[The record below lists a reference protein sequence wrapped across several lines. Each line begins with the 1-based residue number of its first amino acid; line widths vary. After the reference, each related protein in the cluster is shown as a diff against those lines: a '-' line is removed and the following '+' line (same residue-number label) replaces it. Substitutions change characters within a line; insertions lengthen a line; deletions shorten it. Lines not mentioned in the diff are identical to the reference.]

1 MTHRLA
7 SRGVG
12 AVTSAA
18 ALAAALVTWVHPC
31 RVGSQR
37 RCGVVASARASRLG
51 AALLLVL
58 LASAAAAAQPP
69 RPAPASSPNVAPAAG
84 QPVDVVLQPRDL
96 GASTLGAA
104 LQAIGTTSRVLMIA
118 AHPDDE
124 DTNLIAWLARGR
136 HVEMAYLSL
145 TRGDG
150 GQNLIGNELGD
161 NLGVIRSQELHA
173 ARRLD
178 GGRQYFSRAFD
189 FGFSK
194 NADESFEAWPRDSV
208 LGDAVRVV
216 RAFRPHVIV
225 AVFTGTP
232 RDGHGHHQVSGLLA
246 RLAYDQSADSI
257 AFPVHTHGLPWAVSK
272 FYRASRFSPDEM
284 TMRVNVG
291 EYAPLFGRSYA
302 EIAAESRSQHKSQG
316 FGALQR
322 RGAQW
327 DYLRRE
333 HTRVPAAED
342 ARSEA
347 SIFDGVDTTWAGL
360 ARRTADTRVQ
370 ALLDS
375 ADAAFTD
382 AKAHYRAE
390 APDATVAP
398 LARGL
403 ALVRAARDAIGAR
416 PPRLHAQQP
425 GFSAYLVNAAGDE
438 LSGRAADSAGNSIR
452 VDRPYGTHADP
463 ALWDA
468 ITLTEQ
474 RAAHA
479 LVLAAGV
486 AVEAAAPRRLLPAF
500 EARKGTAVP
509 DTMSVAISVYNRGRH
524 PVAVHALGVAT
535 PDSLLDD
542 VTIAPDSALTV
553 RRLARTPLITMP
565 WWRSSGRSGA
575 LFNAHIDA
583 RDDVQRQQQLELG
596 AVVRV
601 LVADVP
607 VEVRVPVVYRF
618 ADPVK
623 GDVQVPVAVVPGITV
638 GLERAVEYARADVPI
653 ERRVRV
659 SVLSSYPSAQDVS
672 VQLQLPDGLTADSLA
687 RVRTLEPDVALTL
700 TFTVRGRLPE
710 GMHELKAVAVHRNV
724 AAQAGYYTI
733 DYDHITPQ
741 RVYGSS
747 QLYLSTVPVALRPGV
762 RVGYIAGVSDDGMAA
777 LRALDVPVEELSP
790 DRIAS
795 ADLSRFTTIVIGPR
809 AYQVSEALRA
819 ANPRLFAWAEAGG
832 TLVVQYGQFEM
843 AEPGLMPFPVTFTRP
858 AARVTR
864 EDAPVTVLE
873 PTAPLLRLP
882 NRIGAM
888 DWEAWMQERA
898 VYMPSTFDARYRTFI
913 AMQDPDEPINEAGI
927 LAAPMGRGVY
937 LYTSLA
943 LFRQLPYGVPGGA
956 RLLVNLVS
964 ARGSDFTS
972 R

>member
-1 MTHRLA
+1 MTQRVRA
-7 SRGVG
+7 GGRRP
-12 AVTSAA
+12 VTSAA
-18 ALAAALVTWVHPC
+18 ATAAALV
-31 RVGSQR
+31 
-37 RCGVVASARASRLG
+37 A
-51 AALLLVL
+51 
-58 LASAAAAAQPP
+58 LASGSLAAQPP
-69 RPAPASSPNVAPAAG
+69 RPASATSPRVAPASTPSVAPG
-84 QPVDVVLQPRDL
+84 IGLPVDVVVQPRDL
-96 GASTLGAA
+96 GAGTLGAA
-104 LQAIGTTSRVLMIA
+104 LQAIGTTTRVLMIA

-136 HVEMAYLSL
+136 HVETAYLSL

-161 NLGVIRSQELHA
+161 NLGVIRTQELHA

-194 NADESFEAWPRDSV
+194 SADESFEAWPRDSV

-232 RDGHGHHQVSGLLA
+232 RDGHGHHQVAGLLA
-246 RLAYDQSADSI
+246 RLAYDQAADTL
-257 AFPVHTHGLPWAVSK
+257 AFPVHTHGLPWSAAT

-284 TMRVNVG
+284 TMRINVG

-333 HTRVPAAED
+333 HARGAAADD
-342 ARSEA
+342 ARADA
-347 SIFDGVDTTWAGL
+347 SLFDGIDTTWAGL
-360 ARRTADTRVQ
+360 ARRAGNARIQ

-375 ADAAFTD
+375 ADAAFVE
-382 AKAHYRAE
+382 AKARHRAE
-390 APDATVAP
+390 APHATVAP

-403 ALVRAARDAIGAR
+403 ALVRAARDAIGDR
-416 PPRLHAQQP
+416 PPLLHAAQP
-425 GFSAYLVNAAGDE
+425 GFTATLVNAAGAP
-438 LSGRAADSAGNSIR
+438 LSRREADRAGNAIR
-452 VDRPYGTHADP
+452 VDMPVGAHADP

-468 ITLTEQ
+468 LTLTEQ
-474 RAAHA
+474 RAAQA

-486 AVEAAAPRRLLPAF
+486 AVEATAPRRLLPAF
-500 EARKGTAVP
+500 ETRKGSAVP
-509 DTMSVAISVYNRGRH
+509 DTMAVAISVFNRGRGE
-524 PVAVHALGVAT
+524 VRVRALGLAAA
-535 PDSLLDD
+535 DSSFEDQA
-542 VTIAPDSALTV
+542 IAPDSAFTV
-553 RRLARTPLITMP
+553 RRIARTPLLTMP
-565 WWRSSGRSGA
+565 WWRSTGRSGA
-575 LFNAHIDA
+575 LFNAPVDA

-601 LVADVP
+601 VVADVP
-607 VEVRVPVVYRF
+607 VDVRVPVVYRV
-618 ADPVK
+618 ADPVR

-638 GLERAVEYARADVPI
+638 GLARAVEYARADVPI
-653 ERRVRV
+653 ERQLRV
-659 SVLSSYPSAQDVS
+659 SVLSSYPTPQDVS
-672 VQLQLPDGLTADSLA
+672 VQLQLPSGLTADSLA
-687 RVRTLEPDVALTL
+687 RERTLEPDVALTL

-710 GMHELKAVAVHRNV
+710 GMHELKAVAVHRNT
-724 AAQAGYYTI
+724 AAQAGYATI
-733 DYDHITPQ
+733 DYDHIAPQ
-741 RVYGSS
+741 RVYGVS
-747 QLYLSTVPVALRPGV
+747 QLQLSAVPVALRAGV
-762 RVGYIAGVSDDGMAA
+762 RVGYIAGVSDDGLAA
-777 LRALDVPVEELSP
+777 LRALDVPVEELST
-790 DRIAS
+790 DRLTAT
-795 ADLSRFTTIVIGPR
+795 DLSRYTTIVIGPR
-809 AYQVSEALRA
+809 AYQVSDALRA

-864 EDAPVTVLE
+864 EEAPVTMLD
-873 PTAPLLRLP
+873 PDASLLRVP
-882 NRIGAM
+882 NRIGAT
-888 DWEAWMQERA
+888 DWDAWVQERA
-898 VYMPSTFDARYRTFI
+898 LYIPSTFDGRYRAFVE
-913 AMQDPDEPINEAGI
+913 MHDPDEPANRGAM
-927 LAAPMGRGVY
+927 LAAPLGRGLYV
-937 LYTSLA
+937 YTSLA
-943 LFRQLPYGVPGGA
+943 LFRQFPYGVPGGA

-964 ARGSDFTS
+964 ARGSDLPVS

>member
-1 MTHRLA
+1 MTHALA
-7 SRGVG
+7 SRGARVF
-12 AVTSAA
+12 TSAA
-18 ALAAALVTWVHPC
+18 ATAAALVV
-31 RVGSQR
+31 
-37 RCGVVASARASRLG
+37 SALVLG
-51 AALLLVL
+51 MAALE
-58 LASAAAAAQPP
+58 SAAAQPP
-69 RPAPASSPNVAPAAG
+69 RPAPPSTPNLAPALG
-84 QPVDVVLQPRDL
+84 LPSDVVVQPREL

-104 LQAIGTTSRVLMIA
+104 LQSIGTTTRVLMIA

-246 RLAYDQSADSI
+246 RLAYDQSADSV
-257 AFPVHTHGLPWAVSK
+257 AFPAHTHGVPWTVSK

-333 HTRVPAAED
+333 HTRVPATAD
-342 ARSEA
+342 ARNEV
-347 SIFDGVDTTWAGL
+347 SIFDGIDTTWTGL
-360 ARRTADTRVQ
+360 ARRAGNARVQ

-375 ADAAFTD
+375 ADAAFRD
-382 AKAHYRAE
+382 AQSRYRAD
-390 APDATVAP
+390 APDGTVAP

-403 ALVRAARDAIGAR
+403 ALVRAARDAIGDR
-416 PPRLHAQQP
+416 PPLLHAAQP
-425 GFSAYLVNAAGDE
+425 GFTSYLVNAAGVP
-438 LSGRAADSAGNSIR
+438 LSTREADRDGNAIR
-452 VDRPYGTHADP
+452 VDRPYDAHADP
-463 ALWDA
+463 AVWDA
-468 ITLTEQ
+468 LTLTEQ
-474 RAAHA
+474 RAAQA

-486 AVEAAAPRRLLPAF
+486 AVEASAPRRLLPAF
-500 EARKGTAVP
+500 EMRKGSSVP
-509 DTMSVAISVYNRGRH
+509 DTMSVAITVFNRGRQ
-524 PVAVHALGVAT
+524 AVMVRALGLAA
-535 PDSLLDD
+535 PDSSLDD
-542 VTIAPDSALTV
+542 QAIAPDSALVV
-553 RRLARTPLITMP
+553 RRIARTPLLTMP
-565 WWRSSGRSGA
+565 WWRSAGRSGA

-583 RDDVQRQQQLELG
+583 RDDVQRQQQLDLG

-601 LVADVP
+601 VVADVP
-607 VEVRVPVVYRF
+607 VDVRVPVVYRF

-623 GDVQVPVAVVPGITV
+623 GDVQVPVASVPGITV

-659 SVLSSYPSAQDVS
+659 SVLSSYPSPQEVS
-672 VQLQLPDGLTADSLA
+672 VQLQLPDGLTADSTA

-710 GMHELKAVAVHRNV
+710 GMHELNAVAVHKNN

-733 DYDHITPQ
+733 DYEHIAPQ
-741 RVYGSS
+741 RVYGRS
-747 QLYLSTVPVALRPGV
+747 QMFLSTVPVALRPGV
-762 RVGYIAGVSDDGMAA
+762 RVGYIAGVSDDGLAA
-777 LRALDVPVEELSP
+777 LRALDVPVEELP
-790 DRIAS
+790 ADRLAS
-795 ADLSRFTTIVIGPR
+795 TDLSRFTAIVIGPR

-819 ANPRLFAWAEAGG
+819 ANPRLFAWAAAGG

-864 EDAPVTVLE
+864 ENAPVTVLD
-873 PTAPLLRLP
+873 PAASLLRVP
-882 NRIGAM
+882 NRIGAS
-888 DWEAWMQERA
+888 DWEAWIQERA
-898 VYMPSTFDARYRTFI
+898 VYMPSTFDARYRTFVE
-913 AMQDPDEPINEAGI
+913 MQDPDEPPNRAAI
-927 LAAPMGRGVY
+927 LAAPLGRGVY
-937 LYTSLA
+937 IYTSLA

-964 ARGSDFTS
+964 ARGSDLTP

>member
-1 MTHRLA
+1 MFCIA
-7 SRGVG
+7 SRG
-12 AVTSAA
+12 ARRFTSAA
-18 ALAAALVTWVHPC
+18 ATAAALVT
-31 RVGSQR
+31 
-37 RCGVVASARASRLG
+37 SARTRCVA
-51 AALLLVL
+51 AALWCGL
-58 LASAAAAAQPP
+58 LAPVTADAQKPMA
-69 RPAPASSPNVAPAAG
+69 APASVRSLAPLPG
-84 QPVDVVLQPRDL
+84 LPGEVVVQPRDL
-96 GASTLGAA
+96 GASTLGAV
-104 LQAIGTTSRVLMIA
+104 LQSIGTTSRVLMIA

-194 NADESFEAWPRDSV
+194 NADESFDAWPRDSL
-208 LGDAVRVV
+208 LGDAIRVV

-232 RDGHGHHQVSGLLA
+232 RDGHGHHQVSGILA
-246 RLAYDQSADSI
+246 RLAYDQANDTV
-257 AFPVHTHGLPWAVSK
+257 AFPVHAYGLPWTTAK

-284 TMRVNVG
+284 TMRINVG

-322 RGAQW
+322 RGAQP

-333 HTRVPAAED
+333 HSRVPAADD
-342 ARSEA
+342 ARAES
-347 SIFDGVDTTWAGL
+347 SLFDGIDTTWTAL
-360 ARRTADTRVQ
+360 ARRAGDVRVQ

-375 ADAAFTD
+375 AETAFAE
-382 AKAHYRAE
+382 AKARYRAE

-403 ALVRAARDAIGAR
+403 RLVRAARDAIGAR
-416 PPRLHAQQP
+416 PPLLHAAQP
-425 GFSAYLVNAAGDE
+425 GFTAYLVNAAGVA
-438 LSGRAADSAGNSIR
+438 LSGRASDTAGLAMR
-452 VDRPYGTHADP
+452 VDRPYGAHADP

-468 ITLTEQ
+468 ITLTEE
-474 RAAHA
+474 RASRA

-486 AVEAAAPRRLLPAF
+486 AVEASAPRRLLPAF
-500 EARKGTAVP
+500 EMHKGAAS
-509 DTMSVAISVYNRGRH
+509 DTMAVSIAVFNRGRQ
-524 PVAVHALGVAT
+524 VVTVRALGVGTA
-535 PDSLLDD
+535 DSLLDGALL
-542 VTIAPDSALTV
+542 APDSALTV
-553 RRLARTPLITMP
+553 RRLARTPLLSMP
-565 WWRSSGRSGA
+565 WWRSAGRSGA

-601 LVADVP
+601 VVADVP
-607 VEVRVPVVYRF
+607 IDVRVPVVYRF

-623 GDVQVPVAVVPGITV
+623 GDVQVPVAIVPGITI
-638 GLERAVEYARADVPI
+638 GLDRAVEYARADVPI
-653 ERRVRV
+653 ARRVRV
-659 SVLSSYPSAQDVS
+659 SVLSSYPTPQPVS
-672 VQLQLPDGLTADSLA
+672 VQLQLPDGLVADSLA
-687 RVRTLEPDVALTL
+687 RERMLEPDVTLTL
-700 TFTVRGRLPE
+700 TFTVQGRLPE
-710 GMHELKAVAVHRNV
+710 GMHELNAIAVHMNN

-733 DYDHITPQ
+733 DYDHIAPQ
-741 RVYGSS
+741 RVYGRS
-747 QLYLSTVPVALRPGV
+747 QMFLSTVPVALRPGV
-762 RVGYIAGVSDDGMAA
+762 RVGYIAGVSDDGLAA
-777 LRALDVPVEELSP
+777 LRALDVPVDELP
-790 DRIAS
+790 ADRLAS
-795 ADLSRFTTIVIGPR
+795 TDLSRYTAIVIGPR
-809 AYQVSEALRA
+809 AYQVSDALRA
-819 ANPRLFAWAEAGG
+819 ANPRLFAWADAGG

-843 AEPGLMPFPVTFTRP
+843 AEPGMMPYPVSFTRP

-864 EDAPVTVLE
+864 EDAPVTVLDS
-873 PTAPLLRLP
+873 TASLLRVP
-882 NRIGAM
+882 NRIGPS
-888 DWEAWMQERA
+888 DWEAWLQERA
-898 VYMPSTFDARYRTFI
+898 LYMPSTFDARYRTFL
-913 AMQDPDEPINEAGI
+913 AMQDPDEPTNRAAI
-927 LAAPMGRGVY
+927 LAAPLGRGLYV
-937 LYTSLA
+937 YTSLA

-964 ARGSDFTS
+964 ARGGEGVGGT

>member
-1 MTHRLA
+1 MRGLA
-7 SRGVG
+7 TVAMLG
-12 AVTSAA
+12 AVAPVAVRAQKPSA
-18 ALAAALVTWVHPC
+18 
-31 RVGSQR
+31 
-37 RCGVVASARASRLG
+37 
-51 AALLLVL
+51 
-58 LASAAAAAQPP
+58 
-69 RPAPASSPNVAPAAG
+69 APASVRSVAPAAG
-84 QPVDVVLQPRDL
+84 APVDVVVQPRDL
-96 GASTLGAA
+96 GASTLGAV
-104 LQAIGTTSRVLMIA
+104 LQSIGTTSRVLMIA

-150 GQNLIGNELGD
+150 GQNLIGNELGS

-178 GGRQYFSRAFD
+178 GGRQFFSRAFD

-208 LGDAVRVV
+208 LGDAIRVV

-232 RDGHGHHQVSGLLA
+232 RDGHGHHQVSGILA
-246 RLAYDQSADSI
+246 RLAYDQANDTV
-257 AFPVHTHGLPWAVSK
+257 AFPVHTHGLPWTTAK

-284 TMRVNVG
+284 TMRINVG

-322 RGAQW
+322 RGAQL

-342 ARSEA
+342 ARAEQSL
-347 SIFDGVDTTWAGL
+347 FDGIDTTWTGL
-360 ARRTADTRVQ
+360 ARRAGDARVE

-375 ADAAFTD
+375 ADAAFAE
-382 AKAHYRAE
+382 AKARYRAD

-416 PPRLHAQQP
+416 PPQLHAAQP
-425 GFSAYLVNAAGDE
+425 GFTAYLVNAAGVE
-438 LSGRAADSAGNSIR
+438 LSGRVADSVGNAIR
-452 VDRPYGTHADP
+452 VDRPYDAHADP
-463 ALWDA
+463 SLWDA

-474 RAAHA
+474 RAAQA

-486 AVEAAAPRRLLPAF
+486 AVEASAPRRLLPAN
-500 EARKGTAVP
+500 ELHKGSAP
-509 DTMSVAISVYNRGRH
+509 DTMAVNIAAYNRGRH
-524 PVAVHALGVAT
+524 DVTVRALGVGR
-535 PDSLLDD
+535 PDSLLDGARL
-542 VTIAPDSALTV
+542 APDSALTV
-553 RRLARTPLITMP
+553 RRIARTPLLSMP
-565 WWRSSGRSGA
+565 WWRSAGLSGA

-583 RDDVQRQQQLELG
+583 RDDVQRQRQLELG

-601 LVADVP
+601 SVADVP
-607 VEVRVPVVYRF
+607 VDVRVPVVYRF
-618 ADPVK
+618 ADPVR

-638 GLERAVEYARADVPI
+638 GLDRAVEYARADVPI

-659 SVLSSYPSAQDVS
+659 SLMSSYPTPEPVS
-672 VQLQLPDGLTADSLA
+672 VQLQLPEGLVADSLA
-687 RVRTLEPDVALTL
+687 RERTLEPDVMLTV
-700 TFTVRGRLPE
+700 TFTVKGQLPE
-710 GMHELKAVAVHRNV
+710 GMHELNAVAVHMNN
-724 AAQAGYYTI
+724 AAIAGYYTI
-733 DYDHITPQ
+733 DYDHIAPQ
-741 RVYGSS
+741 RVYGRS
-747 QLYLSTVPVALRPGV
+747 QMFLSAVPVALRAGV
-762 RVGYIAGVSDDGMAA
+762 RVGYIAGVSDDGLAA
-777 LRALDVPVEELSP
+777 LRSLDVPVEELP
-790 DRIAS
+790 ADRIAS
-795 ADLSRFTTIVIGPR
+795 TDLSRYSTIVIGPR
-809 AYQVSEALRA
+809 AYQVSDALRA

-843 AEPGLMPFPVTFTRP
+843 AEPGLMPYPVTFTRP

-864 EDAPVTVLE
+864 EDAPVTVLDA
-873 PTAPLLRLP
+873 TAPLLRVP
-882 NRIGAM
+882 NRIGTS
-888 DWEAWMQERA
+888 DWEAWLQERA
-898 VYMPSTFDARYRTFI
+898 VYMPSTFDARYRTFLE
-913 AMQDPDEPINEAGI
+913 MQDPDEPANRAAL
-927 LAAPMGRGVY
+927 LAAPLGRGLYV
-937 LYTSLA
+937 YTSLA

-964 ARGSDFTS
+964 ARGADGVGMA

>member
-1 MTHRLA
+1 MTRDIVARHAR
-7 SRGVG
+7 V
-12 AVTSAA
+12 VTRAAATAAARVTWARPRCVAA
-18 ALAAALVTWVHPC
+18 ALW
-31 RVGSQR
+31 
-37 RCGVVASARASRLG
+37 CG
-51 AALLLVL
+51 L
-58 LASAAAAAQPP
+58 LAPVTADAQKPMA
-69 RPAPASSPNVAPAAG
+69 APASVGSLAPSAG
-84 QPVDVVLQPRDL
+84 LPGEVVVQPRDL

-194 NADESFEAWPRDSV
+194 TADESFDVWPRDSL
-208 LGDAVRVV
+208 LGDAIRVV

-232 RDGHGHHQVSGLLA
+232 RDGHGHHQVSGILA
-246 RLAYDQSADSI
+246 RLAYDQANDTV
-257 AFPVHTHGLPWAVSK
+257 AFPVHSYGLPWTTPK
-272 FYRASRFSPDEM
+272 FYRASRVSPEEM
-284 TMRVNVG
+284 TMRINVG

-322 RGAQW
+322 RGAQP

-333 HTRVPAAED
+333 HARVPASED
-342 ARSEA
+342 ARAES
-347 SIFDGVDTTWAGL
+347 SLFDGIDTTWTAL
-360 ARRTADTRVQ
+360 ARGAGNVRVR

-375 ADAAFTD
+375 AETAFAE
-382 AKAHYRAE
+382 AKARYRAE
-390 APDATVAP
+390 APDAIVAP

-403 ALVRAARDAIGAR
+403 RLVRAARDAIGAR
-416 PPRLHAQQP
+416 PPLLHAAQP
-425 GFSAYLVNAAGDE
+425 GFTAYLVNAAGVA
-438 LSGRAADSAGNSIR
+438 LSGRVADTAGPAVR
-452 VDRPYGTHADP
+452 VDRPYGAHADP

-474 RAAHA
+474 RASRA

-486 AVEAAAPRRLLPAF
+486 AVEASAPRRLLPAF
-500 EARKGTAVP
+500 EMQKGSAS
-509 DTMSVAISVYNRGRH
+509 DTMAVSIAVFNRGRQ
-524 PVAVHALGVAT
+524 PVTVRALGVGT
-535 PDSLLDD
+535 PDSLLDGALL
-542 VTIAPDSALTV
+542 APDSALTV
-553 RRLARTPLITMP
+553 RRVARTPLLSMP
-565 WWRSSGRSGA
+565 WWRSAGRSGA

-601 LVADVP
+601 VVADVP
-607 VEVRVPVVYRF
+607 IDVRVPVVYRF

-623 GDVQVPVAVVPGITV
+623 GDVQLPVAVVPGITV
-638 GLERAVEYARADVPI
+638 GLDRAVEYARADVPI

-659 SVLSSYPSAQDVS
+659 SVRSSYPTPQPVS
-672 VQLQLPDGLTADSLA
+672 VQLQLPDGLVADSLA
-687 RVRTLEPDVALTL
+687 RERLLEPDVTLTL
-700 TFTVRGRLPE
+700 TFTVQGTLPE
-710 GMHELKAVAVHRNV
+710 GMHELSAVAVHLNN
-724 AAQAGYYTI
+724 AAMAGYYTI
-733 DYDHITPQ
+733 DYEHIAPQ
-741 RVYGSS
+741 RVYGRS
-747 QLYLSTVPVALRPGV
+747 QLFLSAVPVALRSGV
-762 RVGYIAGVSDDGMAA
+762 RVGYIAGVSDDGLAA
-777 LRALDVPVEELSP
+777 LRALDVPVEELSV

-795 ADLSRFTTIVIGPR
+795 TDLSRFTAIVIGPR
-809 AYQVSEALRA
+809 AYQVSDALRA

-843 AEPGLMPFPVTFTRP
+843 TEPGLMPYPVTFTRP

-864 EDAPVTVLE
+864 EEAPVTVLDS
-873 PTAPLLRLP
+873 TASLLRVP
-882 NRIGAM
+882 NRIGAS
-888 DWEAWMQERA
+888 DWAAWLQERA
-898 VYMPSTFDARYRTFI
+898 LYMPSTFDARYRPLLE
-913 AMQDPDEPINEAGI
+913 MQDPGEPANRAAL
-927 LAAPMGRGVY
+927 LAAPLGRGLYVY
-937 LYTSLA
+937 SSLA

-964 ARGSDFTS
+964 ARGAD
-972 R
+972 RQGLAR

>member
-1 MTHRLA
+1 MTRTIA
-7 SRGVG
+7 SRGARG
-12 AVTSAA
+12 FTSAA
-18 ALAAALVTWVHPC
+18 ATAAALVAWANA
-31 RVGSQR
+31 R
-37 RCGVVASARASRLG
+37 RLAT
-51 AALLLVL
+51 ALLFGA
-58 LASAAAAAQPP
+58 LAPTLTLAQQPSA
-69 RPAPASSPNVAPAAG
+69 APASIRSVAPAAG
-84 QPVDVVLQPRDL
+84 APVDVVVQPRDL

-104 LQAIGTTSRVLMIA
+104 LQSIGTTARVLMIA

-150 GQNLIGNELGD
+150 GQNLIGNELGS

-194 NADESFEAWPRDSV
+194 NADESFDAWPRDSL
-208 LGDAVRVV
+208 LGDAIRVV

-232 RDGHGHHQVSGLLA
+232 RDGHGHHQVSGILA
-246 RLAYDQSADSI
+246 RAAYDQANDTV
-257 AFPVHTHGLPWAVSK
+257 AFPVHTHGLPWSTAK
-272 FYRASRFSPDEM
+272 FYRASRFTPDEM
-284 TMRVNVG
+284 TMRINVG

-322 RGAQW
+322 RGAQP

-333 HTRVPAAED
+333 HTRVPAPED
-342 ARSEA
+342 ARTEA
-347 SIFDGVDTTWAGL
+347 SMFDGIDTTWTGLSRRAGN
-360 ARRTADTRVQ
+360 ARVQ

-375 ADAAFTD
+375 AEVAFAE
-382 AKAHYRAE
+382 AKARYRAE

-403 ALVRAARDAIGAR
+403 TLVRAARDAIGAR
-416 PPRLHAQQP
+416 PPLLHAAQP
-425 GFSAYLVNAAGDE
+425 GFTAYLVNAAGLE
-438 LSGRAADSAGNSIR
+438 LSGREADSAGNAIR
-452 VDRPYGTHADP
+452 VDRPYGAHADP
-463 ALWDA
+463 SLWDA

-474 RAAHA
+474 RAARA

-486 AVEAAAPRRLLPAF
+486 AVEASAPRRLLPAF
-500 EARKGTAVP
+500 EVRKGSSVP
-509 DTMSVAISVYNRGRH
+509 DTMAVNIAVFNRGRQD
-524 PVAVHALGVAT
+524 VTVRALGIGS
-535 PDSLLDD
+535 PDSLLQQARL
-542 VTIAPDSALTV
+542 APDSALTV
-553 RRLARTPLITMP
+553 QRIARTPLLSMP
-565 WWRSSGRSGA
+565 WWRSAGLSGA

-601 LVADVP
+601 SVADVP
-607 VEVRVPVVYRF
+607 VDVRVPVVYRF

-638 GLERAVEYARADVPI
+638 GLDRSVEYARADVPI

-659 SVLSSYPSAQDVS
+659 RVLSSYPTPQPVS
-672 VQLQLPDGLTADSLA
+672 VQLQLPEGLVADSVA
-687 RVRTLEPDVALTL
+687 RERVLEPDVTLTL
-700 TFTVRGRLPE
+700 TFTVTGRLPE
-710 GMHELKAVAVHRNV
+710 GMHELNAVAVHRNN

-733 DYDHITPQ
+733 DYDHIAPQ
-741 RVYGSS
+741 RVYGRS
-747 QLYLSTVPVALRPGV
+747 QMFLSAVPVALRAGV
-762 RVGYIAGVSDDGMAA
+762 RVGYIAGVSDDGIGA
-777 LRALDVPVEELSP
+777 LRALDIPVEELP
-790 DRIAS
+790 ADRIAS
-795 ADLSRFTTIVIGPR
+795 TDLSRFTTIVIGPR
-809 AYQVSEALRA
+809 AYQVSDALRA

-843 AEPGLMPFPVTFTRP
+843 AEPGMMPYPVTFTRP

-864 EDAPVTVLE
+864 EDAPVTVLDS
-873 PTAPLLRLP
+873 TAALLRVP
-882 NRIGAM
+882 NRIGAS
-888 DWEAWMQERA
+888 DWEAWLQERA
-898 VYMPSTFDARYRTFI
+898 LYMPSTFDARYRTYLE
-913 AMQDPDEPINEAGI
+913 MQDPDEPANRAAI
-927 LAAPMGRGVY
+927 LAAPLGRGLYV
-937 LYTSLA
+937 YTSLA

-964 ARGSDFTS
+964 AR
-972 R
+972 

>member
-1 MTHRLA
+1 MRRA
-7 SRGVG
+7 IRSRG
-12 AVTSAA
+12 ARAITSAA
-18 ALAAALVTWVHPC
+18 AEAAALVRSAPV
-31 RVGSQR
+31 R
-37 RCGVVASARASRLG
+37 RWGAVVMIGLMAPQQ
-51 AALLLVL
+51 
-58 LASAAAAAQPP
+58 AQAQAVP
-69 RPAPASSPNVAPAAG
+69 PAPAASRSMAPAIGA
-84 QPVDVVLQPRDL
+84 PTDVIVQPRDF

-104 LQAIGTTSRVLMIA
+104 LQGIGTTSRVLMIA

-124 DTNLIAWLARGR
+124 DTNLITWLARGR

-178 GGRQYFSRAFD
+178 GGRQFFSRAFD

-194 NADESFEAWPRDSV
+194 NAEESFTAWPRDSL
-208 LGDAVRVV
+208 LGDAIRVV

-246 RLAYDQSADSI
+246 RLAYDQANDTV
-257 AFPVHTHGLPWAVSK
+257 AFPVHSHGLPWTTAK

-284 TMRVNVG
+284 TMRINVG

-302 EIAAESRSQHKSQG
+302 EIAADSRSQHKSQG

-322 RGAQW
+322 RGAQP

-333 HTRVPAAED
+333 HSRVAAAAD
-342 ARSEA
+342 ARAEQSL
-347 SIFDGVDTTWAGL
+347 FDGIDTTWTGL
-360 ARRTADTRVQ
+360 GRRTGDARVQ

-375 ADAAFTD
+375 ADAAFAE
-382 AKAHYRAE
+382 AKARYRAE

-403 ALVRAARDAIGAR
+403 ALIRAARDAIGAR
-416 PPRLHAQQP
+416 PPVLHAAQP
-425 GFSAYLVNAAGDE
+425 GFSAYLVNAAGVE
-438 LSGRAADSAGNSIR
+438 LSGRAADTAGHAIR
-452 VDRPYGTHADP
+452 VDRPYGAHADP

-474 RAAHA
+474 RASRA

-500 EARKGTAVP
+500 EMRKGSAAP
-509 DTMSVAISVYNRGRH
+509 DTMSVSIAVFNRGRQELT
-524 PVAVHALGVAT
+524 VRALGVGA
-535 PDSLLDD
+535 PDSLLEGA
-542 VTIAPDSALTV
+542 TLAPDSAITV
-553 RRLARTPLITMP
+553 RRIARTPLLSMP
-565 WWRSSGRSGA
+565 WWRSVGRSGA

-601 LVADVP
+601 VVANVP
-607 VEVRVPVVYRF
+607 VDVRVPVVYRF
-618 ADPVK
+618 ADPVE

-653 ERRVRV
+653 ERRIRV
-659 SVLSSYPSAQDVS
+659 SVLSSYPTPQPVS
-672 VQLQLPDGLTADSLA
+672 VQLQLPDGLVADSLA
-687 RVRTLEPDVALTL
+687 RARTLEPDVALTL
-700 TFTVRGRLPE
+700 TFTVKGRLPE
-710 GMHELKAVAVHRNV
+710 GMHEVNAVAVHMNN
-724 AAQAGYYTI
+724 AAMAGYYTI
-733 DYDHITPQ
+733 DYEHIAPQ
-741 RVYGSS
+741 RVYGRS
-747 QLYLSTVPVALRPGV
+747 QMFLSTVPVALRPGV
-762 RVGYIAGVSDDGMAA
+762 RVGYIAGVSDDGIAA
-777 LRALDVPVEELSP
+777 LRALDVPVDELP
-790 DRIAS
+790 ADRIAS
-795 ADLSRFTTIVIGPR
+795 TDLSRYTAIVIGPR
-809 AYQVSEALRA
+809 AYQVSEPLRA

-843 AEPGLMPFPVTFTRP
+843 AEPGMMPYPVTFTRP

-864 EDAPVTVLE
+864 EDAPVTVLD
-873 PTAPLLRLP
+873 AAASLLRVP
-882 NRIGAM
+882 NRIGAS
-888 DWEAWMQERA
+888 DWAAWMQERA
-898 VYMPSTFDARYRTFI
+898 LYMPTTFDTRYRTYLE
-913 AMQDPDEPINEAGI
+913 MQDPDEPANAAAI
-927 LAAPMGRGVY
+927 LTAPLGRGLYV
-937 LYTSLA
+937 YTSLA
-943 LFRQLPYGVPGGA
+943 LFRQLPVGVPGGA

-964 ARGSDFTS
+964 ARGADGAGAG